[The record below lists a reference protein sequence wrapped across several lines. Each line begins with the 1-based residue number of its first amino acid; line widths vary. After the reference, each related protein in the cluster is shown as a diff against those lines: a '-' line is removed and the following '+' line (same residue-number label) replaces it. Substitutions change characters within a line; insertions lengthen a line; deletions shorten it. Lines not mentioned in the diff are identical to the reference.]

1 MNTKRVI
8 VWMTVGVF
16 IVLGWLMFTIFD
28 GLPPWPVV
36 ACFTISHVFF
46 CIVVSN
52 VRPYR
57 GPYAEPV
64 SERTTEEWNQQ

>member
-1 MNTKRVI
+1 MNTRRVI

-16 IVLGWLMFTIFD
+16 AVLGWLMFTIFD

-46 CIVVSN
+46 CIVVSS

-64 SERTTEEWNQQ
+64 AARTTEEC